1 MSLATYASPFET
13 GTSKDGG
20 GVIYSKNKDDKPR
33 RGSQNRTRRS
43 GGEKKRRDITNI
55 IQMLH
60 EDMSDGEDEVVET
73 IRSTPRVAKEGMMN
87 FEDSYDSESGEHLR
101 ETIDDGKEQFNYS
114 QKAMM
119 EKEYARLRNGMR
131 EGNRAPA
138 FLADGSHVQRK
149 IMTDPNGGGGVGGV
163 LREPSAASFGQN
175 EMEYVSSMGGS
186 MSGNEVSGD
195 ADGVFY
201 ADTRNRPLMNRNGLD
216 SVDGRGG
223 DLLDRNRSDPY
234 EGSRRMMEEG
244 RRVSDERARRPRDVS
259 TYSDAGENYERY
271 DESSGETYQK
281 ASFQTDLEC
290 RYDLNENCGFKYP
303 RWATRKNRRL
313 DHNFNKVESRR
324 RGREVEESDSDV
336 ERGEDA
342 GGGSEYYREEV
353 ERLMKKMDYM
363 IHIMED
369 NEETK
374 NGYVM
379 EELILYCFL
388 GFFVLFVV
396 DSFTNVQVKYKRA
409 LN

>member
-13 GTSKDGG
+13 ETPKEGG
-20 GVIYSKNKDDKPR
+20 SVIYSKNKDDKPR

-60 EDMSDGEDEVVET
+60 EDMSDGEDEGADT
-73 IRSTPRVAKEGMMN
+73 LRSTPRVAKEGVMH
-87 FEDSYDSESGEHLR
+87 FEDSYDAESGEHLR
-101 ETIDDGKEQFNYS
+101 HTIDDGKEHFNYS

-131 EGNRAPA
+131 EGSRAPA
-138 FLADGSHVQRK
+138 FLADRSRAQHQ
-149 IMTDPNGGGGVGGV
+149 IMASPNGGGGGGASG
-163 LREPSAASFGQN
+163 EPSAATFGQN
-175 EMEYVSSMGGS
+175 EMEYVSGMGGS
-186 MSGNEVSGD
+186 MSGGEVSGD
-195 ADGVFY
+195 GDGVFY
-201 ADTRNRPLMNRNGLD
+201 ADTRNKPLANRNP
-216 SVDGRGG
+216 SADGKSGE
-223 DLLDRNRSDPY
+223 LLDRNRSDPY

-244 RRVSDERARRPRDVS
+244 RRHADEGSRRARDVS
-259 TYSDAGENYERY
+259 TYSDGGENHERY
-271 DESSGETYQK
+271 DEASGETYQR
-281 ASFQTDLEC
+281 AGFQSDSEC

-313 DHNFNKVESRR
+313 DHNFNKEESRR
-324 RGREVEESDSDV
+324 RGRDAEECESEL
-336 ERGEDA
+336 ERCNEA
-342 GGGSEYYREEV
+342 GAASGRYQEEV

-374 NGYVM
+374 NGYVI

-409 LN
+409 VS